1 MRIILQ
7 RSGFQRESTAY
18 IMEYAS
24 DYVRGGT
31 DEPKLLKT
39 ILECPNDLV
48 RRDVDEVQY
57 NVPELFITEGE
68 N

>member
-1 MRIILQ
+1 
-7 RSGFQRESTAY
+7 
-18 IMEYAS
+18 MEYAS